1 MKEPQFIPTEQELAS
16 EIDQLK
22 KRVRKLEGQL
32 TDRAAQADA
41 QAQKMS
47 AIVSKLGNAA
57 VTGDLDQIVSVLA
70 RGVLAAS
77 GECTLSQNDRT
88 KLENWTRD

>member
-77 GECTLSQNDRT
+77 GERTLSQNDRT